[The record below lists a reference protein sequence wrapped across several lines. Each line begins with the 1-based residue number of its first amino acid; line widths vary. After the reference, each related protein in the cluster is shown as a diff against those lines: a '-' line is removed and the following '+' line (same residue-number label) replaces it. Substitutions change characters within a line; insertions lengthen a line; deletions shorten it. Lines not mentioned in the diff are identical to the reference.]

1 MKNHKINPRH
11 IVDLVN
17 LSTTAFSVWEDVIIR
32 KTNDPKSQK
41 NPGIRAE
48 YMHFVSDVLDDLIK
62 ATYPL
67 ESKSE
72 SPFTG
77 GFSTKSHVGAMQVPK
92 SPCNNKCNHKVKEP
106 IAPKVIT
113 DDIEGFAKELKKAL
127 DGLELHTKSPE
138 RPTGEFRPKVSDI
151 VTLKDG
157 YKGNYM
163 GSIAGT
169 EEHRMWLENGL
180 VRGFRKE
187 DVLHVQKI

>member
-1 MKNHKINPRH
+1 MKNHKINPRN

-17 LSTTAFSVWEDVIIR
+17 LSTTAFSVWKDIIV
-32 KTNDPKSQK
+32 KMTNNPKQS
-41 NPGIRAE
+41 AE

-67 ESKSE
+67 EDKSKG
-72 SPFTG
+72 PFTG
-77 GFSTKSHVGAMQVPK
+77 GFSTKSHVGTMQAPK
-92 SPCNNKCNHKVKEP
+92 SPCNHKIKEP

-157 YKGNYM
+157 EKGNYM

-180 VRGFRKE
+180 VRGFRTE
-187 DVLHVQKI
+187 DVSSLQEVKKSK

>member
-1 MKNHKINPRH
+1 MRNHKINPRH

-67 ESKSE
+67 EDKSKG
-72 SPFTG
+72 PFTG
-77 GFSTKSHVGAMQVPK
+77 DFSDKSHVGTMQAPK
-92 SPCNNKCNHKVKEP
+92 SPCNHKIKEP

-138 RPTGEFRPKVSDI
+138 RPAGEFRPKVSDI

-157 YKGNYM
+157 EKGNYM

-169 EEHRMWLENGL
+169 DEHRMWLGNGL
-180 VRGFRKE
+180 VRGFREE
-187 DVLHVQKI
+187 DVLYMQKNIRK